1 MKRFFMA
8 LVLAVLSL
16 GLLTGCGASKP
27 AEGAAASDGGKKLV
41 AYSPLTLEFMKPII
55 ELFEKETGIKL
66 EVIALGTG
74 EALKRVESEK
84 NNPLADVLWSGATTT
99 VKSKMD
105 LFETYRTPNEPAVD
119 PKYKNV
125 EGPLTRFDATGSIMM
140 ANTNLLKQLGNIR
153 MEGYRDL
160 LNPKLKG
167 RIAMAD
173 PAASSSA
180 FEHIETMLFAM
191 GGGDNEK
198 GWDFIKKFCAQLDGK
213 LLGSSSAVYKG
224 VADGEYA
231 VGLTFEEG
239 GATYLSLGAPIKLI
253 YMEEGVTFRG
263 DGIEI
268 IKGAKNMENAKKFL
282 DFCTSFEVQKLMNDS
297 LNRRTV
303 RTDLPPSP
311 ILKPLSEMK
320 ILNVD
325 EDMAAAKRQEWINK
339 FKEIFTSL

>member
-1 MKRFFMA
+1 MKKFLALLMSA
-8 LVLAVLSL
+8 LVVMSL
-16 GLLTGCGASKP
+16 IAGCGGSQQAP
-27 AEGAAASDGGKKLV
+27 GAQAPAASSNSGKLV
-41 AYSPLTLEFMKPII
+41 VYSPLTLEFMKPII
-55 ELFEKETGIKL
+55 ERFEKESGIKM

-84 NNPLADVLWSGATTT
+84 SNPLADVLWSGATTS
-99 VKSKMD
+99 VKAKMD
-105 LFETYRTPNEPAVD
+105 LFETYRTPNESAVD

-125 EGPLTRFDATGSIMM
+125 EGSLTRFDATGSIMM
-140 ANTNLLKQLGNIR
+140 ANTKLLGDIR
-153 MEGYRDL
+153 MEGYQDL

-167 RIAMAD
+167 KIAMAD

-180 FEHIETMLFAM
+180 FEHVETILFAM
-191 GGGDNEK
+191 GGGDTQK
-198 GWDFIKKFCAQLDGK
+198 GWDFMKKFCAQLDGK

-224 VADGEYA
+224 VADGEYT

-239 GATYLSLGAPIKLI
+239 GATYLSLGAPIKLV

-268 IKGAKNMENAKKFL
+268 IKGCKNLDNAKKFL
-282 DFCTSFEVQKLMNDS
+282 DFCTSYDVQKLMNDS

-320 ILNVD
+320 ILDVD
-325 EDMAAAKRQEWINK
+325 EDQAAAKRQEWINK

>member
-1 MKRFFMA
+1 MKKIC
-8 LVLAVLSL
+8 
-16 GLLTGCGASKP
+16 TGCIIALAFITLIAGCGGSQPAQGAGS
-27 AEGAAASDGGKKLV
+27 GAASGSGSLV
-41 AYSPLTLEFMKPII
+41 VYSPLTLEFMKPIV
-55 ELFEKETGIKL
+55 ERFEKESGIKM
-66 EVIALGTG
+66 EIIALGTG

-105 LFETYRTPNEPAVD
+105 LFENYQTPNESAVD
-119 PKYKNV
+119 PKYKNI

-140 ANTNLLKQLGNIR
+140 ANTNLLGNIR
-153 MEGYRDL
+153 MEGYQDL
-160 LNPKLKG
+160 LNPVLKG
-167 RIAMAD
+167 KIAMAD
-173 PAASSSA
+173 PSASSSA

-224 VADGEYA
+224 VADGEYT

-239 GATYLSLGAPIKLI
+239 GATYLSLGAPIKLV

-268 IKGAKNMENAKKFL
+268 IKGCKNLENAKKFL
-282 DFCTSFEVQKLMNDS
+282 DFCTSYDVQKLMNDS

-320 ILNVD
+320 ILEVD

>member
-1 MKRFFMA
+1 MRKIFTA
-8 LVLAVLSL
+8 LFLTAAIL
-16 GLLTGCGASKP
+16 GLAAGCGSKQ
-27 AEGAAASDGGKKLV
+27 AEGAAGGASAAGGKLV

-55 ELFEKETGIKL
+55 ERFEKETGIKV

-99 VKSKMD
+99 VKAKQD
-105 LFETYRTPNEPAVD
+105 LFETYRTSNEDKVD
-119 PKYKNV
+119 PKYKNT

-140 ANTNLLKQLGNIR
+140 ANTKLLGDIR
-153 MEGYRDL
+153 MEGYKDL

-167 RIAMAD
+167 KIAMAD
-173 PAASSSA
+173 PSASSSA
-180 FEHIETMLFAM
+180 FEHVETMLYAM
-191 GGGDNEK
+191 GGGDTQQ
-198 GWDFIKKFCAQLDGK
+198 GWDFIKQFCAQLDGK

-224 VADGEYA
+224 VADGEYT

-268 IKGAKNMENAKKFL
+268 IKGCKNLENAKKFL
-282 DFCTSFEVQKLMNDS
+282 DFCTSYDIQKLMNDS

-320 ILNVD
+320 VLDVD
-325 EDMAAAKRQEWINK
+325 EDLAAAKRQEWIGK